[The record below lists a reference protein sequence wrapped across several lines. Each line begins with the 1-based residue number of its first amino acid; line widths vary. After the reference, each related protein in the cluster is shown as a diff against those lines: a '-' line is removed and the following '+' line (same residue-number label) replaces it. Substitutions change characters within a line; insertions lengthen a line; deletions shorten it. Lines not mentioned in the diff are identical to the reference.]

1 MTLPENE
8 YKIGFMQKIEWSDT
22 YLLGITEIDNQHKK
36 LLAVANELY
45 EAASGSD
52 EEYKLKMAKVL
63 KSLTDYTVYHFSEE
77 EKFMK
82 KYGYPS
88 VSLHKTAHDAF
99 VNEVQHQISKLG
111 SGSRQDGLSFYG
123 FVANWVLTHIA
134 KADRVWAAYVKP
146 LIK

>member
-1 MTLPENE
+1 
-8 YKIGFMQKIEWSDT
+8 
-22 YLLGITEIDNQHKK
+22 
-36 LLAVANELY
+36 
-45 EAASGSD
+45 
-52 EEYKLKMAKVL
+52 
-63 KSLTDYTVYHFSEE
+63 
-77 EKFMK
+77 
-82 KYGYPS
+82 
-88 VSLHKTAHDAF
+88 